1 MDKVSYALG
10 LSIGNNFLHS
20 GIKELHQEDFTR
32 GVDDALRGVK
42 PEISY
47 DEAKKV
53 VNEYFSRLQGDQAE
67 LNRKAGEE
75 FLRINRHKAGVRELP
90 GGLQYEVLRQG
101 TGAVP
106 TAKDKVK
113 CHYHGTLIDGTVFDS
128 SVERGEPAV
137 FGVSQVIKGWVEAL
151 QRMSVGS
158 KWRLFIPPHLA
169 YGEQGAGNLIGP
181 HATLIF
187 EVELIAIPNN

>member
-1 MDKVSYALG
+1 MDKISYALG

-20 GIKELHQEDFTR
+20 GIKELQMEDFSR
-32 GVDDALRGVK
+32 GVDETLRGVK
-42 PEISY
+42 PEIGY

-53 VNEYFSRLQGDQAE
+53 VNEYFTRLQGDRAE
-67 LNRKAGEE
+67 LNRRAGEE
-75 FLRINRHKAGVRELP
+75 FLRINKHKAGVQELP
-90 GGLQYEVLRQG
+90 SGLQYEVLRQG

-128 SVERGEPAV
+128 SVERGELAV

-151 QRMSVGS
+151 QRMAVGS

-169 YGEQGAGNLIGP
+169 YGERGAGDLIGP

-187 EVELIAIPNN
+187 EVELIDIP

>member
-20 GIKELHQEDFTR
+20 GIKELHPEDFIR
-32 GVDDALRGVK
+32 GVKEALSESK

-47 DEAKKV
+47 DEAKEV
-53 VNEYFSRLQGDQAE
+53 VSSLFVRLQQEQTD

-75 FLRINRHKAGVRELP
+75 FLRINKHKAGVQELP
-90 GGLQYEVLRQG
+90 SGLQYEVLRKG
-101 TGAVP
+101 TGAIP
-106 TAKDKVK
+106 TVKDNVK

-128 SVERGEPAV
+128 SVDRGKSAV

-158 KWRLFIPPHLA
+158 KWRLFIPSHLA
-169 YGEQGAGNLIGP
+169 YGEQGAGELIKP
-181 HATLIF
+181 HATLVF
-187 EVELIAIPNN
+187 EVELLGIL